1 MVGME
6 NEYAIHRPGQDRIDP
21 VRLAGHREEHVQK
34 VFGIAQFVAWIN
46 PTAPSSR

>member
-21 VRLAGHREEHVQK
+21 G
-34 VFGIAQFVAWIN
+34 
-46 PTAPSSR
+46 TARQGTAKSMFRKFSA